1 MSASFRLNSRPP
13 PPPLGTRYSLS
24 SYWSSEY
31 EKEKVCGDRILS
43 VWMKAH
49 NFRTY
54 SRQMQRGPVKTE
66 GGADSI
72 LTLRSVGRNLR
83 LLKNSNSEDDYR
95 DSMTR
100 SSLKPRDHFDNNH
113 ITATGMK
120 FPKLDRAKT
129 ATPAATQRLSS
140 RLSGRYRHF
149 SWPHDD
155 IIGGDVT
162 PPPSPPP
169 LDSLMTLT
177 RLKFQK

>member
-24 SYWSSEY
+24 SYWSTEY
-31 EKEKVCGDRILS
+31 EKERACGDRIIS
-43 VWMKAH
+43 VWMKTH

-54 SRQMQRGPVKTE
+54 SRQMQRGPVRTE
-66 GGADSI
+66 DGADSI

-83 LLKNSNSEDDYR
+83 LLKNSNNEDDNI
-95 DSMTR
+95 TR
-100 SSLKPRDHFDNNH
+100 SSLKPRDSSDNGCINGG
-113 ITATGMK
+113 IK
-120 FPKLDRAKT
+120 FPKIDRAKT
-129 ATPAATQRLSS
+129 ATTTATQRLSS

-149 SWPHDD
+149 SLPCDD

-162 PPPSPPP
+162 PPPTPPP

-177 RLKFQK
+177 RLKFKK